1 MKATDRVAGY
11 RPYVERALRD
21 EEVRENVKSAF
32 LAAKDVY
39 TELLGGRGA
48 TAVAVRAATD
58 EEIRERLRDGI
69 DELRSA
75 AQRVR
80 GKDDHTLRN
89 STLLVVGIA
98 LGLLFNPLTGRQT
111 REWLKDK
118 VFGPEQTFSYEEQSD
133 NGGPATQPAESS

>member
-1 MKATDRVAGY
+1 MKAKDRVNEY
-11 RPYVERALRD
+11 RPYVERALKD

-58 EEIRERLRDGI
+58 EDIRMRLRDAV

-75 AQRVR
+75 AHRVQ
-80 GKDDHTLRN
+80 GKDDHTFRN
-89 STLLVVGIA
+89 STLLIAGIT
-98 LGLLFNPLTGRQT
+98 LGLLFNPFTGRQT

-118 VFGPEQTFSYEEQSD
+118 VFGPEQTFSYDEQSG
-133 NGGPATQPAESS
+133 NGGPATQPAASD